1 MKLKKWW
8 VIALIMILP
17 LLFIMGNLKKKTIET
32 AENNLKTI
40 NKYKNIKR
48 VALTFDDG
56 PSSECTPRLLDILKK
71 ENVKA
76 TFFLV
81 GKNIKE
87 NEDIVIRM
95 KNEGHLIGNH
105 TFNHSQLTKLGFD
118 EAVEEINTTN
128 AWITNISGYTPEY
141 IRPPFGSF
149 TDELLSETSMS
160 VVMWNVDPL
169 DWKYKNKDIV
179 TDKILKNVKNGDI
192 ILMHDIFE
200 SRLTVNLAPADTK
213 KAGTA
218 YDLPIL
224 LSILAAAGEIDAPP
238 DNALFF
244 GELSLTGEL
253 RPVCGALSM
262 ALAARDAGFKTVF
275 VPAMN
280 AAEASYASGVTVFP
294 IRTLNE
300 LLGHLNGRKPLTPC
314 APPPRPEPQDDAL
327 DFAHVLG
334 QHAVKR
340 ALEIAAAGGHNVL
353 LSGPP
358 GSGKSMAAKRFSTI
372 LPPLSDSERL
382 EVIRV
387 WSAIGRGQEAVERA
401 ERPFRAPHHNSSANA
416 MAGGSGA
423 AGRLPVPG
431 EITLAHRG
439 VLFLDEF
446 PEFRRD
452 VLETLRQPL
461 EDGKVTISR
470 VAGQVTYPA
479 RFQLIAAM
487 NPCKCGWYGTERCT
501 CTKAAVQQYL
511 HRLSG
516 PLLDRIDLQVAVQ
529 PVEYAALAARGQ
541 ASEEHS
547 ADIRARVLAARERQ
561 YARQGA
567 DVCNAAIPPPQL
579 AEHCPL
585 SADASRMF
593 AAAFQRLGLTARAHD
608 RVLRVARTIAD
619 LADSSVIEAEHLAE
633 ALQYRSLDRAAG
645 S

>member
-1 MKLKKWW
+1 MARVPTDRQPRTCRHKK
-8 VIALIMILP
+8 
-17 LLFIMGNLKKKTIET
+17 GRN
-32 AENNLKTI
+32 
-40 NKYKNIKR
+40 
-48 VALTFDDG
+48 
-56 PSSECTPRLLDILKK
+56 S
-71 ENVKA
+71 
-76 TFFLV
+76 
-81 GKNIKE
+81 
-87 NEDIVIRM
+87 IRS
-95 KNEGHLIGNH
+95 
-105 TFNHSQLTKLGFD
+105 T
-118 EAVEEINTTN
+118 
-128 AWITNISGYTPEY
+128 
-141 IRPPFGSF
+141 
-149 TDELLSETSMS
+149 
-160 VVMWNVDPL
+160 
-169 DWKYKNKDIV
+169 
-179 TDKILKNVKNGDI
+179 
-192 ILMHDIFE
+192 
-200 SRLTVNLAPADTK
+200 
-213 KAGTA
+213 
-218 YDLPIL
+218 IL

-253 RPVCGALSM
+253 RSVCGALSM

-294 IRTLNE
+294 IHTLNE

-461 EDGKVTISR
+461 EDGRVTISR

>member
-1 MKLKKWW
+1 
-8 VIALIMILP
+8 
-17 LLFIMGNLKKKTIET
+17 
-32 AENNLKTI
+32 
-40 NKYKNIKR
+40 
-48 VALTFDDG
+48 
-56 PSSECTPRLLDILKK
+56 
-71 ENVKA
+71 
-76 TFFLV
+76 
-81 GKNIKE
+81 
-87 NEDIVIRM
+87 
-95 KNEGHLIGNH
+95 
-105 TFNHSQLTKLGFD
+105 
-118 EAVEEINTTN
+118 
-128 AWITNISGYTPEY
+128 
-141 IRPPFGSF
+141 
-149 TDELLSETSMS
+149 
-160 VVMWNVDPL
+160 
-169 DWKYKNKDIV
+169 
-179 TDKILKNVKNGDI
+179 
-192 ILMHDIFE
+192 
-200 SRLTVNLAPADTK
+200 
-213 KAGTA
+213 
-218 YDLPIL
+218 
-224 LSILAAAGEIDAPP
+224 
-238 DNALFF
+238 
-244 GELSLTGEL
+244 
-253 RPVCGALSM
+253 M

-461 EDGKVTISR
+461 EDGRVTISR

>member
-1 MKLKKWW
+1 
-8 VIALIMILP
+8 
-17 LLFIMGNLKKKTIET
+17 
-32 AENNLKTI
+32 
-40 NKYKNIKR
+40 
-48 VALTFDDG
+48 
-56 PSSECTPRLLDILKK
+56 
-71 ENVKA
+71 
-76 TFFLV
+76 
-81 GKNIKE
+81 
-87 NEDIVIRM
+87 
-95 KNEGHLIGNH
+95 
-105 TFNHSQLTKLGFD
+105 
-118 EAVEEINTTN
+118 
-128 AWITNISGYTPEY
+128 
-141 IRPPFGSF
+141 
-149 TDELLSETSMS
+149 
-160 VVMWNVDPL
+160 
-169 DWKYKNKDIV
+169 
-179 TDKILKNVKNGDI
+179 
-192 ILMHDIFE
+192 
-200 SRLTVNLAPADTK
+200 
-213 KAGTA
+213 
-218 YDLPIL
+218 
-224 LSILAAAGEIDAPP
+224 
-238 DNALFF
+238 
-244 GELSLTGEL
+244 
-253 RPVCGALSM
+253 M

-340 ALEIAAAGGHNVL
+340 ALEIAAAGGHNML

-461 EDGKVTISR
+461 EDGRVTISR

>member
-1 MKLKKWW
+1 M
-8 VIALIMILP
+8 VS
-17 LLFIMGNLKKKTIET
+17 
-32 AENNLKTI
+32 
-40 NKYKNIKR
+40 R
-48 VALTFDDG
+48 VFSAGLSGIDG
-56 PSSECTPRLLDILKK
+56 YIVTVECFLSGGLPRLDVVGLPTGAVS
-71 ENVKA
+71 EAGERVRAAAKA
-76 TFFLV
+76 CA
-81 GKNIKE
+81 
-87 NEDIVIRM
+87 
-95 KNEGHLIGNH
+95 
-105 TFNHSQLTKLGFD
+105 FD
-118 EAVEEINTTN
+118 WPV
-128 AWITNISGYTPEY
+128 
-141 IRPPFGSF
+141 
-149 TDELLSETSMS
+149 
-160 VVMWNVDPL
+160 
-169 DWKYKNKDIV
+169 
-179 TDKILKNVKNGDI
+179 
-192 ILMHDIFE
+192 

-294 IRTLNE
+294 IHTLNE

-314 APPPRPEPQDDAL
+314 APPPKPEPQDDAL

-461 EDGKVTISR
+461 EDGRVTISR

-645 S
+645 SEQLVEKSVDYVYKFTITVISPKFDHLLTYWFVLSANQQPVRRKIQCLILSLAVPVCLR